1 MNYQSNNDDFDD
13 SADGDLSSE
22 AREMTQEETEFVE
35 NKINANKDKLKG
47 IVNVSASINFLSF

>member
-22 AREMTQEETEFVE
+22 TREMTQEETEFVE

-47 IVNVSASINFLSF
+47 IVNET